1 MSLDSASVLN
11 TAILNMSPS
20 ASKPA
25 ATQAFVDV
33 VGDFMD
39 KIQGGPTG
47 SVGIMTFG
55 RSAMY
60 AILVTQSPTTGND
73 WIANFASA
81 WEAGCS
87 AAIITPGTVS
97 DPSWGG
103 SGGVDTLTPGSGAA
117 AIINLPIAKTTLE
130 SGLASVAPDN
140 SAALPFANAIRD
152 AALTIQ
158 FLCIG
163 LSPAMS
169 PTPIPKTAQ

>member
-47 SVGIMTFG
+47 SVGIMAFG
-55 RSAMY
+55 RPAMY

-81 WEAGCS
+81 WEAGCT
-87 AAIITPGTVS
+87 AAVITPGTVS
-97 DPSWGG
+97 DPGWGG
-103 SGGVDTLTPGSGAA
+103 SGGFDTLTPGSGAA
-117 AIINLPIAKTTLE
+117 AILNIAAAKAILE
-130 SGLASVAPDN
+130 AELASVTPDS
-140 SAALPFANAIRD
+140 SAALPFANAIRN

-158 FLCIG
+158 FNCIG
-163 LSPAMS
+163 VSPGMSPA
-169 PTPIPKTAQ
+169 PIPKTAQ